1 MTDEL
6 VLSLQHVTAGYRE
19 GGVLGR
25 KYFHEVLHDVS
36 FDVHRGEI
44 LGLVGE
50 SGTGKSTLA
59 KTILGMVRPEAGQVI
74 HYTKRPQMIFQD
86 PYSSLNPAYPVEWLL
101 EEPLRI
107 YGKYDGP
114 ERKRRV
120 REMLERVEL
129 PEEVLKAK
137 PSELSGGQR
146 QRVSIAVALI
156 QRPRFL
162 IADEPVSA
170 LDVTIQAQILKLLR
184 ELRDELDLSYLFI
197 SHDLSMV
204 KHISDRVGVMY
215 LGSMVELASNYDL
228 YGEPLHPYTQAL
240 ISAIPMADPDGEA
253 TRERIKLEGEVPSPI
268 NPPPGCKFRPR
279 CRYAMDICEKEAPK
293 LIEVK
298 PNHFVACHL
307 CHQQHK

>member
-1 MTDEL
+1 MSEEL
-6 VLSLQHVTAGYRE
+6 VLSLRHVTSGYHD
-19 GGVLGR
+19 GGI
-25 KYFHEVLHDVS
+25 FHRGPCQEVLHDVS
-36 FDVHRGEI
+36 FDVRHGEI

-59 KTILGMVRPEAGQVI
+59 RTILGMVKPDQGEVI

-86 PYSSLNPAYPVEWLL
+86 PYSSLNPAYTVGWTL

-107 YGKYDGP
+107 YGKFDAA

-120 REMLERVEL
+120 LDILQRVEL
-129 PEEVLKAK
+129 PEECLAAK

-184 ELRDELDLSYLFI
+184 DLRDELDLSYLFI
-197 SHDLSMV
+197 SHDLNV
-204 KHISDRVGVMY
+204 VYQLCDRVLVMKQ
-215 LGSMVELASNYDL
+215 GRIVEQGTVDDIFDHPKEDYTKQLLAAA
-228 YGEPLHPYTQAL
+228 E
-240 ISAIPMADPDGEA
+240 
-253 TRERIKLEGEVPSPI
+253 
-268 NPPPGCKFRPR
+268 
-279 CRYAMDICEKEAPK
+279 
-293 LIEVK
+293 
-298 PNHFVACHL
+298 
-307 CHQQHK
+307 

>member
-137 PSELSGGQR
+137 PSGLSGGQR

-156 QRPRFL
+156 QRRRFL
-162 IADEPVSA
+162 IAEEPVSA

-197 SHDLSMV
+197 SHDLNV
-204 KHISDRVGVMY
+204 VYQLCDTALVMKQ
-215 LGSMVELASNYDL
+215 GRIVEQGTVDELFDH
-228 YGEPLHPYTQAL
+228 PKDPYTKQLLA
-240 ISAIPMADPDGEA
+240 AVE
-253 TRERIKLEGEVPSPI
+253 
-268 NPPPGCKFRPR
+268 
-279 CRYAMDICEKEAPK
+279 
-293 LIEVK
+293 
-298 PNHFVACHL
+298 
-307 CHQQHK
+307 